1 MIGHKQL
8 YFIIVDSDNNVFGH
22 YHPGI
27 INDTDNRCK
36 SIFLFTLNSNGRNGV
51 MKFDG
56 KCDYNYTS
64 IWCEK
69 YRVVYDCNNINV
81 DSFSANGG
89 WIDERDICRY
99 HEGIRYETLTGFI
112 NRGWYVYF
120 TVKRLIVLEMQ

>member
-69 YRVVYDCNNINV
+69 YRVVYDCKNIKV

-89 WIDERDICRY
+89 WIDECDICQNY
-99 HEGIRYETLTGFI
+99 EGIRYETLTGYI
-112 NRGWYVYF
+112 SR
-120 TVKRLIVLEMQ
+120 